1 MEGGEPG
8 RALGQLARAATAGLG
23 KGVPTSLRSSSPALP
38 LLATGEPHEPWGP
51 LSRVLPIDISPWVA
65 SYPDHS
71 KHTSLA
77 PLTQEPPDI
86 CPAIMCGPRQFPL
99 KDFLEQTP
107 RLWESTFPS
116 IPCSRND
123 SPSKTA
129 LQTLAQSSSLQ
140 SNSVVF
146 PLNPSYPPFTPSPS
160 PQYFFFFLHLPED
173 LVLPSQVV
181 VSKTLG

>member
-51 LSRVLPIDISPWVA
+51 LSRLLPSDISPWVA

-71 KHTSLA
+71 PKHTSLA
-77 PLTQEPPDI
+77 PLTQEPPGI
-86 CPAIMCGPRQFPL
+86 CPAITCGPRQFPL

-107 RLWESTFPS
+107 RPWESTFPS

-123 SPSKTA
+123 SPFKTCTSDSCPTKQPTKQ
-129 LQTLAQSSSLQ
+129 LCSS
-140 SNSVVF
+140 
-146 PLNPSYPPFTPSPS
+146 PPPPRDPPYPPFTPSPS
-160 PQYFFFFLHLPED
+160 PQYFFFFLHL
-173 LVLPSQVV
+173 LRTSFFL
-181 VSKTLG
+181 LRL